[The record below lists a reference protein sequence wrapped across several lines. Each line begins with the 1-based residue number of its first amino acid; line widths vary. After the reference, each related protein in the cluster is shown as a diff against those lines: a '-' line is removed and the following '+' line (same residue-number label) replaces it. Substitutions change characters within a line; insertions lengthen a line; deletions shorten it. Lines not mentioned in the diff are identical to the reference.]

1 VALIVLIRWCHAIAA
16 TAWVGGTLF
25 YLLVLNPSLQP
36 LAGTPERATLSAAV
50 ARHFRD
56 LTQACVAVVLLTG
69 GVLTFDRLSQPHLE
83 RAYVIV
89 LAVKIALALLMVALA
104 SGLGPRR
111 RRARAR
117 PRWLTAPYLIMV
129 LGLLVYLLAILLQ
142 VLFDVSYGAAS

>member
-1 VALIVLIRWCHAIAA
+1 MALIVLIRWCHAIGA

-36 LAGTPERATLSAAV
+36 LAGAPGRGALSAAV

-104 SGLGPRR
+104 SRLGPR

-129 LGLLVYLLAILLQ
+129 LGLLVYLLAIVLQ